1 MCKSSSS
8 FLFPLFFL
16 IVLHCLVTV
25 HFCLVTPFSQGTDH
39 ATLTMPPFTLLALQQ
54 SLSTPWGSELRG
66 QGWVQALFLRGEIS
80 GRGRFGTKEESGK
93 RLFPLLLPRGIIC
106 HAIRLRAAQYRA
118 QAAPHLHLQEMGWGP
133 NSSSHREQP
142 GKLQIAQ
149 SRDQLPDSV
158 VAQLT
163 YSYTLWEVS
172 SEKWQVSA
180 KVHTGHTYIITHN
193 AVLGIT
199 IEKFRPHFIFLM
211 LTTTRDI

>member
-106 HAIRLRAAQYRA
+106 HAIRLRAAQLQSASCTSSAPAGDGVRA
-118 QAAPHLHLQEMGWGP
+118 QFLQPQRAAWETP
-133 NSSSHREQP
+133 NSTKQ
-142 GKLQIAQ
+142 G
-149 SRDQLPDSV
+149 
-158 VAQLT
+158 
-163 YSYTLWEVS
+163 
-172 SEKWQVSA
+172 SA
-180 KVHTGHTYIITHN
+180 S
-193 AVLGIT
+193 
-199 IEKFRPHFIFLM
+199 
-211 LTTTRDI
+211 